1 MNKTIKKLMISNE
14 NVDDQSDEKQKFV
27 SVINNNELYFYEG
40 INPTSILL
48 LNKTISDLSRHM
60 LITQITFDLPQPP
73 HIKLHINSDGGEVF
87 SALSL
92 VDRIR
97 SSKVPIHSYAE
108 GLVASAATLISVSCQ
123 KRYIGRNAIILIHQV
138 RSWFEGTYEDF
149 KDEKQNMDL
158 IMKLVKDVYLKHTK
172 FKENELDELLKRDI
186 YLNAEDAIKYGIAD
200 EII

>member
-1 MNKTIKKLMISNE
+1 MLGNE
-14 NVDDQSDEKQKFV
+14 DADDESDEKQKFV
-27 SVINNNELYFYEG
+27 SAINNNELYFYEG
-40 INPTSILL
+40 INPNSILL
-48 LNKTISDLSRHM
+48 LNKNINDLSRHM

-97 SSKVPIHSYAE
+97 TSKVPIHSYAE

-123 KRYIGRNAIILIHQV
+123 KRYIRKNTILLIHQV

-158 IMKLVKDVYLKHTK
+158 IMKIVKDIYLTHTK
-172 FKENELDELLKRDI
+172 FKEEELNELLKRDI
-186 YLNAEDAIKYGIAD
+186 YLNAEDAIRYGLAD

>member
-1 MNKTIKKLMISNE
+1 MIRKLMLGNE
-14 NVDDQSDEKQKFV
+14 DADDESDEKQKFV
-27 SVINNNELYFYEG
+27 SAINNNELYFYEG
-40 INPTSILL
+40 INPNSILL
-48 LNKTISDLSRHM
+48 LNKNINDLSRHM

-97 SSKVPIHSYAE
+97 TSKVPIHSYAE

-123 KRYIGRNAIILIHQV
+123 KRYIRKNTILLIHQV

-158 IMKLVKDVYLKHTK
+158 IMKIVKDIYLTHTK
-172 FKENELDELLKRDI
+172 FKEEELNELLKRDI
-186 YLNAEDAIKYGIAD
+186 YLNAEDAIRYGLAD